1 MLKLLK
7 HEFKVNRS
15 AFLSFYAAVLVL
27 SLLLRLTNFT
37 NIGDDTAGIVVGLLM
52 MIYVFGIIGCY
63 VYVMVAIVRAFNK
76 SMFKKQ
82 GYLTLTLPVS
92 TSKLVLSKLLM
103 AAFWIIISTI
113 VVFISFV
120 IMIPDFTGAMSEMG
134 EFLVRYGFDLT
145 LWLTLL
151 LLLFSLFEAILLF
164 FFCCTFVNTKYVKG
178 HRLIIGIGV
187 YMVIYFIT
195 SLVQNVFLNN
205 NTIDALNAVS
215 LTSTYNVD
223 SYLNETAIAVNDVLT
238 SYIVPGIVFA
248 LIVSVLCFF
257 GIKYLVDK
265 KIELD

>member
-37 NIGDDTAGIVVGLLM
+37 NISDDTAGIVVGLLM
-52 MIYVFGIIGCY
+52 MIYIFGIMGCY
-63 VYVMVAIVRAFNK
+63 IYVMVAIVRAFNK

-92 TSKLVLSKLLM
+92 TGKLVLSKLLM
-103 AAFWIIISTI
+103 AAFWIIISTV
-113 VVFISFV
+113 VVFLSFV
-120 IMIPDFTGAMSEMG
+120 IMIPDFAGAMGELG

-145 LWLTLL
+145 LWLTLV

-187 YMVIYFIT
+187 YMVIYFVT
-195 SLVQNVFLNN
+195 SFVQSFFMNN
-205 NTIDALNAVS
+205 SALDALNGV
-215 LTSTYNVD
+215 TYTYSYD
-223 SYLNETAIAVNDVLT
+223 SYLNETATAVNDVLSST
-238 SYIVPGIVFA
+238 IVPGIVFA
-248 LIVSVLCFF
+248 LVISVLCFF

>member
-37 NIGDDTAGIVVGLLM
+37 NVGDDTAGIVVGLLM
-52 MIYVFGIIGCY
+52 IIYIFGIMGCY
-63 VYVMVAIVRAFNK
+63 IYVMVAIVRAFNK

-92 TSKLVLSKLLM
+92 TGKLVLSKLLM
-103 AAFWIIISTI
+103 AAFWIIVSTV
-113 VVFISFV
+113 VVFLSLV
-120 IMIPDFTGAMSEMG
+120 IMIPDFAGAMGEIG

-151 LLLFSLFEAILLF
+151 LALFSLFEAILLF

-187 YMVIYFIT
+187 YMVIYFVT
-195 SLVQNVFLNN
+195 SLVQNLFMNSSA
-205 NTIDALNAVS
+205 IDALNGV
-215 LTSTYNVD
+215 TYTYSYD
-223 SYLNETAIAVNDVLT
+223 AYLNETATAVNDVLMST
-238 SYIVPGIVFA
+238 IVPGIVFA
-248 LIVSVLCFF
+248 LIISVLCFF